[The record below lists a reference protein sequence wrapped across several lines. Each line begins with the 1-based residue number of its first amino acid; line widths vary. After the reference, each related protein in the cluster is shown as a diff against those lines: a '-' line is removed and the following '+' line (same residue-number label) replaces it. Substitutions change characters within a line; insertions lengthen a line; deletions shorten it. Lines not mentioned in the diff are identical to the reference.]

1 MNEILMSR
9 HNYDNKPHLT
19 MDTIIHDL
27 TYATVAT

>member
-1 MNEILMSR
+1 
-9 HNYDNKPHLT
+9 